1 MIWHQTGNKWLDIHL
16 KNIMNFHSELDSGA
30 CMNSPLTNDEIAALR
45 KKFKS
50 INILLTKVA
59 RREQKKRKK

>member
-1 MIWHQTGNKWLDIHL
+1 MMWATTGNQWLDSKI
-16 KNIMNFHSELDSGA
+16 KDIANFNSELDTGA

-45 KKFKS
+45 KKLKS
-50 INILLTKVA
+50 INVLLTKVA

>member
-1 MIWHQTGNKWLDIHL
+1 MMWMSTGNFWLDNKIKDL
-16 KNIMNFHSELDSGA
+16 MNFNSELDTGA
-30 CMNSPLTNDEIAALR
+30 CINSPLTNDEIAALR

>member
-1 MIWHQTGNKWLDIHL
+1 MMWMSTGNFWLDNKI
-16 KNIMNFHSELDSGA
+16 KNLINFNSELDTGA